1 MRAVFIAGL
10 FAAFATQAPAQG
22 VPHFA
27 TVPVAK
33 SDLAKGDLSN
43 ALRHRIAGAIER
55 VCGSYGDVVNGQF
68 AEISK
73 CRRAAW
79 ADVDRQIA
87 KLGTE
92 VRIAA
97 RAR

>member
-1 MRAVFIAGL
+1 MRTVFIAGL
-10 FAAFATQAPAQG
+10 LATFATQAPAQG
-22 VPHFA
+22 IPHFA
-27 TVPVAK
+27 TVPVAR
-33 SDLAKGDLSN
+33 SDVANGALSN

-55 VCGSYGDVVNGQF
+55 VCGSYADVVNGQF
-68 AEISK
+68 AEISD

-92 VRIAA
+92 IRIAA
-97 RAR
+97 RTR

>member
-1 MRAVFIAGL
+1 MRTVFIAGL

-22 VPHFA
+22 VPYFA
-27 TVPVAK
+27 TVPVAQ
-33 SDLAKGDLSN
+33 SDVANGALSN
-43 ALRHRIAGAIER
+43 AVRHRIAGAIER
-55 VCGSYGDVVNGQF
+55 VCGSYADVVNGQF

-87 KLGTE
+87 TLGSE